1 MGLSKQKQ
9 VQPHKTLYKMQPY
22 RTTQGRC
29 RPPLQPQI
37 ILYTQK
43 NIAICER
50 PHIVVHVNT
59 RTLQKDKNNPFEKH
73 TIIHR
78 EI

>member
-9 VQPHKTLYKMQPY
+9 AQPHKTLYKMQH
-22 RTTQGRC
+22 TGRH
-29 RPPLQPQI
+29 RDVVVPPLQPQI

-43 NIAICER
+43 SIAICER